1 GSIPL
6 DFTLNASELQG
17 KEVVVFEDLLYEGY
31 MVAVHADM
39 NDEGQTIQF
48 VNPTVKTT
56 ATNKA
61 DGTKELHANP
71 TVT

>member
-1 GSIPL
+1 M
-6 DFTLNASELQG
+6 DASELQG

-61 DGTKELHANP
+61 DGIKEMHANP